1 MEEQAKNN
9 KGKGLVAILISVILL
24 IIIAIGAIYYFKVY
38 TNTEQIYKRLI
49 DSSMKSYQETAQKE
63 EYKTIN
69 AKIGA
74 NIEVDLEYNDEQTK
88 KIVDL
93 INALDIALNV
103 QMDREDKKMLVKLE
117 SNYENDGL
125 INANLYADVDK
136 QKMYM
141 NIEEIFDKYLE
152 IDMDEETSKSLTE
165 IFEITYT
172 NEDKENSEKAINIMK
187 EELKKVIK
195 TEYCSKEKEEITI
208 KDKKVKTSRNIIS
221 MTYEQL
227 SEELITILTNLK
239 DNQEYIN
246 CYKNPNDID
255 KTFEQL
261 IENLESEKYSYK
273 DLNVRFSIYTT
284 GITQKVVKMD
294 LEIEDEYEKIK
305 LEINPIDKNNYEI
318 LLIDINKNETII
330 KANIKSISDSE
341 SNCVIEL
348 NIPDLGKATLNLDIS
363 CTLNEEME
371 QFDNNNTM
379 KIEELTEEE
388 SMKMLEKFT
397 HTKLYEIINEFSGG
411 LLNNTINSIDNNY
424 ELTEEDK
431 I

>member
-1 MEEQAKNN
+1 MEEQTKNN

-246 CYKNPNDID
+246 CYKNPNDIE

-318 LLIDINKNETII
+318 LLIDVNKNETII